1 MLKDIKEEGLEKIH
15 QRTNRLARAT
25 RAAGEAL
32 GLGPIAPNAPAD
44 SSTGLFIPVGVDGGK
59 LVKCL
64 RDEFGVTMA
73 GGQDNWKGKII
84 RIAHLGY
91 IDTFDTIV
99 AISALEMAL
108 RKFGC
113 AVELGKGVGA
123 AQKILLEA
131 YTEEKK

>member
-1 MLKDIKEEGLEKIH
+1 MSPKK
-15 QRTNRLARAT
+15 
-25 RAAGEAL
+25 AL
-32 GLGPIAPNAPAD
+32 GLDPVAPNAPAD
-44 SSTGLFIPVGVDGGK
+44 SSTGLFIPSGVEGGK

-64 RDEFGVTMA
+64 RDEFGVTIA
-73 GGQDNWKGKII
+73 GGQDNWKGKVI

-113 AVELGKGVGA
+113 AVEFGKGVAA
-123 AQKILLEA
+123 AQEVLLEA
-131 YTEEKK
+131 YAGEKK